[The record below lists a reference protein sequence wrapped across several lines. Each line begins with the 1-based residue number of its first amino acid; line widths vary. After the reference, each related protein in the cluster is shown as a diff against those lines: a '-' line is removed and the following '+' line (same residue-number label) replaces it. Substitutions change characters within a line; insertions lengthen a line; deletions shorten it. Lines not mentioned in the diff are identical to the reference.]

1 MDRFGRI
8 QNVRDDGSV
17 TVQKINSR
25 FILCYCCAYFMC
37 ARFLLEFARFTSE
50 HSTKPPVVKPVSSF
64 LSVIVKRFSIFQLSN
79 LGTGILRNWTPSS
92 LRVSS
97 SFSVVIPLIF
107 RPSSSP

>member
-1 MDRFGRI
+1 MDRFCRI

-17 TVQKINSR
+17 TVQELNLR
-25 FILCYCCAYFMC
+25 PILCHCCAYFMC

-64 LSVIVKRFSIFQLSN
+64 LAVIVKRLSIFQLSN

-92 LRVSS
+92 LKVSS